1 MSKSPIQ
8 PSSDIEKDWDVFSG
22 ASEVEVIGA
31 REHNLKN
38 ISVKIPRNQLVVI
51 TGLSGSGKS
60 SLAFDTIFAE
70 GQRRYI
76 ESFSTYARQFL
87 GNMKKP
93 DVDQINGLSPV
104 IAIEQKTTS
113 KSPRSTVGTV
123 TEIYDFLRLLYAR
136 TAEAFSYKTG
146 EKMVAYTLNEIEELI
161 SVKFSSKKIL
171 CLAPLV
177 KGRKGH
183 YRELFERYGKLG
195 YSKVRCNG
203 EILDIVPGM
212 KLDRYKIH
220 DIELVI
226 DRLKVEEKAQNRI
239 RESIENC
246 LDIGKGEMVILEQ
259 ESQKAYFYSQ
269 QLTCPTSGIS
279 YPPPEPN
286 LFSFNSP
293 YGACPKCK
301 GLGVRY
307 EFDEEKVLPNKKLS
321 IKKGGI
327 LPLGKHK
334 KNYVFQRIEE
344 LCETNDIDI
353 NTPIEKL
360 PDGFIQ
366 TLLAGD
372 EDQDFDGILSYL
384 EQLQEFKGIESRW
397 IRNYMLEK
405 PCSSCEGKRLN
416 QTALHFKIAGKNISE
431 VCLMD
436 MDELSNWLSEA
447 PNSIKSNKIIAEEI
461 LKEAKQ
467 KVEFLREVGLNYLSL
482 HRTAKTLS
490 GGESQRIRLA
500 TQIGSQLVGVLYI
513 LDEPSIGLH
522 QSDNIK
528 LIQSLQKLK
537 DNGNSVFVVEHD
549 QEIMEKSD
557 FIIDIGPGAGSNGG
571 KIIDYGKLE
580 ELSNQESTTFQYL
593 KGIKKIQ
600 VPKSRRKG
608 NGKTLQLKG
617 AEGNNLKSVNLNIP
631 LGTFTC
637 ISGISGSGKSSLING
652 TLVPLLYSHVYQ
664 SKVPPLTFKEIKG
677 LEHIDKVIEIDQSPI
692 GRTPRSNPATYTGVF
707 SDIRNFF
714 AQLPQSKISG
724 FKPGRFSFNVSG
736 GRCEDCKGAGVNTI
750 EMNFLPDV
758 YVTCKTCNGKR
769 YNSETLRVRYKG
781 KSISDVLEMSIKDA
795 VEFFESH
802 PKIARKIQALS
813 DVGLGYVKIGQ
824 PSTTLSGGEAQR
836 IKLASEL
843 SKKDTGNTIFILDE
857 PTTGLHFEDIDVLL
871 GVLQKIV
878 DRGNTVL
885 VIEHNLDVLKCAD
898 YLIDLGPKGG
908 KEGGKIMAE
917 GTPEKVAKTK
927 NSPTGT
933 YLKDLLYN
941 KK

>member
-1 MSKSPIQ
+1 MSKKKAANNL
-8 PSSDIEKDWDVFSG
+8 PSEKDWDVFSG
-22 ASEVEVIGA
+22 AEEVEVIGA

-123 TEIYDFLRLLYAR
+123 TEIYDFLRLLFAR

-146 EKMVAYTLNEIEELI
+146 EKMVSYSLAEIEDLI
-161 SVKFSSKKIL
+161 YEKFKEKKIS

-195 YSKVRCNG
+195 FGKVRCDG
-203 EILDIVPGM
+203 ELMDITPGM

-226 DRLKVEEKAQNRI
+226 DRLKVDEKSKNRV
-239 RESIENC
+239 RTSIENC
-246 LDIGKGEMVILEQ
+246 LEMGKGEMLILEH
-259 ESQKAYFYSQ
+259 ETQKAHFFSQ

-301 GLGVRY
+301 GLGIRY

-327 LPLGKHK
+327 LPLGKYK

-344 LCETNDIDI
+344 LCEQNSVDI

-360 PDGFIQ
+360 PEGFIQ

-372 EDQDFDGILSYL
+372 EEQGFDGILSYL

-416 QTALHFKIAGKNISE
+416 QVALNFKIADKNIAE
-431 VCLMD
+431 VCQLD
-436 MDELSNWLSEA
+436 IDELSIWLEKA
-447 PNSIKSNKIIAEEI
+447 PKSIKTNALIAQEI
-461 LKEAKQ
+461 LKEARQ

-482 HRTAKTLS
+482 ERTAKTLS

-528 LIQSLQKLK
+528 LIQSLKKLK

-557 FIIDIGPGAGSNGG
+557 FIIDIGPGAGSQGG
-571 KIIDYGKLE
+571 KIIDAGTLE
-580 ELSNQESTTFQYL
+580 QLTNKESTTFQYL
-593 KGIKKIQ
+593 KGIKSIE
-600 VPKSRRKG
+600 VPKKRRKG
-608 NGKTLQLKG
+608 NGKKLQLIG
-617 AEGNNLKSVNLNIP
+617 ATGHNLKSVNLTIP
-631 LGTFTC
+631 LGTLTC

-652 TLVPLLYSHVYQ
+652 TLVPLLYSHIYQ
-664 SKVPPLTFKEIKG
+664 SKVPPLPFKEIKG
-677 LEHIDKVIEIDQSPI
+677 LENIDKVIEIDQSPI

-724 FKPGRFSFNVSG
+724 FKPGRFSFNVTG

-769 YNSETLRVRYKG
+769 YNNETLRVRYKG
-781 KSISDVLEMSIKDA
+781 KSISDVLEMSIQEATD
-795 VEFFESH
+795 FFESH
-802 PKIARKIQALS
+802 PKIARKIQALN

-857 PTTGLHFEDIDVLL
+857 PTTGLHFEDINVLL
-871 GVLQKIV
+871 GVLQRIV

-898 YLIDLGPKGG
+898 HLIDLGPKGG
-908 KEGGKIMAE
+908 KEGGQIMAT
-917 GTPEKVAKTK
+917 GTPEKVSKTK

-933 YLKDLLYN
+933 YLKDLLY
-941 KK
+941 KMK